1 MNCCLF
7 LLLPFLLDLSD
18 IVVAM
23 AHDIEIGKLGKA
35 KMAYADREIPWHRL
49 GVPMKGLQTSA
60 AMLAAAEADFDVVL
74 AEVAAVDANG
84 EILRNPDGTIV
95 KITDSRATLRLNPDG
110 TFDGLSTV
118 GTRFTIQQNR
128 EVMDRA
134 MDVVGAT
141 DGDAVVDTCGVL
153 DEGREFFAC
162 IDLGALVIDP
172 LGVNDQIQRY
182 LLVRNGHNGKTP
194 ITFANTSIRAVC
206 KNTVMAGLSSAQSVF
221 TARHTRNADNAM
233 EEARTILGMSVEW
246 AKAFTN
252 TANKLL
258 ATPMNAVKVDKVVQK
273 TFPMKK
279 DETQRQKN
287 NREEIWSM
295 VKGLYVNSNNAGGY
309 GQNGWSMYN
318 AIGEYLDH
326 YRDGNATDR
335 ANASMSIYSWVTK
348 TKKETEQYIL
358 SLA

>member
-1 MNCCLF
+1 
-7 LLLPFLLDLSD
+7 
-18 IVVAM
+18 M
-23 AHDIEIGKLGKA
+23 AHNIEIGKLGKA

-49 GVPMKGLQTSA
+49 GVPMKGLQTA
-60 AMLAAAEADFDVVL
+60 EAMLAAAEADFDVVL
-74 AEVAAVDANG
+74 AEVAAIDANG

-95 KITDSRATLRLNPDG
+95 RIGDSRATLRVNSDG

-118 GTRFTIQQNR
+118 GTRFAVQQNR

-134 MDVVGAT
+134 LDVVGAT
-141 DGDAVVDTCGVL
+141 NGDAVVDTCGVL

-162 IDLGALVIDP
+162 IDLGSLVIDP
-172 LGVNDQIQRY
+172 LGVNDSIQRY

-221 TARHTRNADNAM
+221 TARHTRNADDAM

-246 AKAFTN
+246 SKAFTSA
-252 TANKLL
+252 ANALL
-258 ATPMNAVKVDKVVQK
+258 SVEMTPAKVDKVLQR
-273 TFPMKK
+273 TFPVKK
-279 DETQRQKN
+279 QESDRQKN
-287 NREEIWSM
+287 NREGIWSSI
-295 VKGLYVNSNNAGGY
+295 KGLYVNSNNAGGF

-326 YRDGNATDR
+326 YRDGNAIDR
-335 ANASMSIYSWVTK
+335 ANASMGIYSWVTK
-348 TKKETEQYIL
+348 TKKDTEHFIL